1 MNEQVKMN
9 REEILAAL
17 KTIIVENLE
26 HSIPEDAGEDAKTL
40 DDLNIDS
47 IMMLQLIVYLEETFN
62 VNVPDEEVDPA
73 YFETLGSLVTF
84 VEQLLD
90 AKV

>member
-1 MNEQVKMN
+1 MSRQ
-9 REEILAAL
+9 EILTAI
-17 KTIIVENLE
+17 KTIIAENLE
-26 HSIPEDAGEDAKTL
+26 HPIPEDATEDAKTL

-47 IMMLQLIVYLEETFN
+47 IMMLQLIVYLEETFR
-62 VNVPDEEVDPA
+62 VTVPDEEVDPA

-84 VEQLLD
+84 VEQLLS